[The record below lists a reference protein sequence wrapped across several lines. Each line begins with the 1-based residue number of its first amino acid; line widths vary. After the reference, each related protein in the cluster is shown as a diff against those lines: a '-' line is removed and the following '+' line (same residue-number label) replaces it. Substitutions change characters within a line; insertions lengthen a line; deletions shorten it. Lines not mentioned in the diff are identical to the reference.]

1 MKKIEFD
8 VENHLI
14 YFDGE
19 LLPFAEVTSIPLGE
33 GQFYGSGIYSG
44 DIKNKLKQKKL
55 DQTDWQPRVH
65 LVIDDLPEDL
75 SKYLIIETDAFSL
88 ELWQDLKYMQ
98 GIDMEKEME
107 SICRMTSFRFP
118 LTEEGEYAKR
128 QFILYYKQ
136 LFAQAELEN
145 IKRDFD

>member
-19 LLPFAEVTSIPLGE
+19 LLPFAMVTVTPLDDLNY
-33 GQFYGSGIYSG
+33 YGSGYYVG
-44 DIKNKLKQKKL
+44 EIKNKIKPISS
-55 DQTDWQPRVH
+55 DPSYSPRVH

-88 ELWQDLKYMQ
+88 ELW
-98 GIDMEKEME
+98 
-107 SICRMTSFRFP
+107 
-118 LTEEGEYAKR
+118 
-128 QFILYYKQ
+128 
-136 LFAQAELEN
+136 
-145 IKRDFD
+145 